1 MGGLRTD
8 RFSRYSVIWNV
19 YRSILL
25 RPHRLAWPRTPPFHG
40 DNRGSNPLGDANIV
54 LHLTP
59 RCRKQTGAGFGPDG
73 LLFAQR
79 NDRIDAGCAM
89 RRNPAR
95 SQSDRGENDSYGRE
109 YERVRRR
116 DSKKHS
122 SQGARQSEREAARPI
137 TRPEAVNFIP
147 CPTTSRNRS
156 KRSAPNALRI
166 PSSRVLCTTE

>member
-25 RPHRLAWPRTPPFHG
+25 RPHRLARPRTPPFHG

-54 LHLTP
+54 PLSHLMP
-59 RCRKQTGAGFGPDG
+59 RCRKQTWAGFGPDG
-73 LLFAQR
+73 LLFTQR

-95 SQSDRGENDSYGRE
+95 SQSDRCENDGYGRE

-116 DSKKHS
+116 D
-122 SQGARQSEREAARPI
+122 
-137 TRPEAVNFIP
+137 AV
-147 CPTTSRNRS
+147 
-156 KRSAPNALRI
+156 
-166 PSSRVLCTTE
+166 